1 MTEEKQDNVRHED
14 TPAHDNKHEHDQ
26 HAHPDKLIVD
36 GAEYKKA
43 D

>member
-26 HAHPDKLIVD
+26 HTPDKLIVD